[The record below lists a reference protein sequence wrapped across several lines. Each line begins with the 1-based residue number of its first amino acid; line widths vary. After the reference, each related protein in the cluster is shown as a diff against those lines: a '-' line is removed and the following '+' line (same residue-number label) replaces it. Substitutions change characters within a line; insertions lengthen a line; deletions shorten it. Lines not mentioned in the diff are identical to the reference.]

1 MFTEIEDHLFSSV
14 NKNSNLKPGIYI
26 ETQLCFLN
34 EDEKSTLLIRQFMR
48 DGDEAC
54 SVIDMI
60 HIDKEKSNVIFQ
72 DFMLIDSGEWQA
84 GNGLKSFDLTD
95 FLPDGFVDYVYTGSI
110 EGDVI
115 EILP

>member
-1 MFTEIEDHLFSSV
+1 MFTEIEDHHVLSV
-14 NKNSNLKPGIYI
+14 NKHTDLKPGVYI
-26 ETQLCFLN
+26 ETQLCFSK
-34 EDEKSTLLIRQFMR
+34 EDEKSSLLIRQFMR

-84 GNGLKSFDLTD
+84 GNGLKSFDLAD
-95 FLPDGFVDYVYTGSI
+95 FLPDSFVDYIYTGST

-115 EILP
+115 EVLP